1 MARTSEKW
9 HVYGHSVQSH
19 NIKKKRSFTEN
30 RADFAT
36 INSTHMALEDV
47 NSIILYSMVAF

>member
-1 MARTSEKW
+1 MFMAIAYSLTT
-9 HVYGHSVQSH
+9 
-19 NIKKKRSFTEN
+19 KKKRSFTEN